1 MPLVVVEKANRVSVL
16 RLNRAEKKN
25 ALSRALFAELN
36 NALDAAAADDE
47 VSVVVITG
55 ADGVFCAGADIKDL
69 AVLPD
74 VATAYM
80 DDFTGQTWQ
89 RLINYKKP
97 LIAAVDGVALG
108 GGCELAMACDIIYAS
123 ENAQFGQPE
132 VLIGAMPGAGGT
144 QRLTRAVGKSL
155 AMEICLS
162 GRRISAQEAL
172 AAGLVSAVFASEE
185 LLPQTL
191 ACAEKMGRLS
201 LPILCMIKEAVNGA
215 HAGLADGLRLERRL
229 FQAGLALQDR
239 KEGMDAF
246 INKRAAEFKNK

>member
-1 MPLVVVEKANRVSVL
+1 MRRQQTTRLVL
-16 RLNRAEKKN
+16 
-25 ALSRALFAELN
+25 LSSLAV
-36 NALDAAAADDE
+36 AAF
-47 VSVVVITG
+47 
-55 ADGVFCAGADIKDL
+55 FCAGADIKDL
-69 AVLPD
+69 SVLPD

-97 LIAAVDGVALG
+97 LIAAVEGIALG
-108 GGCELAMACDIIYAS
+108 GGCEMAMACDIIYAS

-162 GRRISAQEAL
+162 GRRLNAQEAL
-172 AAGLVSAVFASEE
+172 AAGLVSAVFSSEE
-185 LLPQTL
+185 LLPKALT
-191 ACAEKMGRLS
+191 CAEKMGRLS

-215 HAGLADGLRLERRL
+215 HVGLMDGLRLERRL
-229 FQAGLALQDR
+229 FQTGLALQDR
-239 KEGMDAF
+239 KEGMEAF
-246 INKRAAEFKNK
+246 INKRAAKFKHK

>member
-1 MPLVVVEKANRVSVL
+1 MPLVVVEKTNRVSVL

-108 GGCELAMACDIIYAS
+108 GGCEMAMACDIIYAS

-162 GRRISAQEAL
+162 GRRINAQEAL
-172 AAGLVSAVFASEE
+172 AAGLVSAVFAPEE

-215 HAGLADGLRLERRL
+215 HTGLADGLRLERRL